1 MTRPLR
7 IGLVGAGM
15 VAQYHIRAWRA
26 CPGAELVAIADP
38 DPDNAADAAAMAPG
52 ARLFPSFAAMLA
64 SGRFDAVD
72 IATPP
77 ATHAELIAEAQNAGL
92 HAICQ
97 KPLAPDAAGAHA
109 ILRDLRSD
117 TRVMLHENWRW
128 RPTYRALAAALASG
142 RMAPPRRFEFRVES
156 AGFLPDP
163 AGRLPAL
170 ERQPF
175 LAQMPRLLVFELLV
189 HHLDTLLFL
198 FGGDIEVRRA
208 RLARRSPAVLGED
221 FAEVDL
227 VVGGVPGRLVADFCV
242 PSAPPL
248 PRDRLIFDGRR
259 ILDGWRLDLGPA
271 GPVHL
276 FDRQEGYQA
285 SFNATIA
292 HFAEALATGSPFAT
306 GVANGCRMLVHVD
319 EIYAAAHR
327 AAAE

>member
-26 CPGAELVAIADP
+26 CPGGTRRHRGPRSGQCRRRGGD
-38 DPDNAADAAAMAPG
+38 G
-52 ARLFPSFAAMLA
+52 ARRAALPVICGHA
-64 SGRFDAVD
+64 RLGAFRRGRHRH
-72 IATPP
+72 AT